1 MIVSFAPDLLM
12 RSKIDVAA
20 RHYGAAVCH
29 VADAAAL
36 RRELARGAV
45 ALVLLDL
52 DHEGEEMV
60 ALVAEARQ
68 AGAGR
73 VVAFCSHVRTD
84 LIQAA
89 RAAGAH
95 TVMANST
102 FAASVPGLVAEACQS
117 PTPTATDS

>member
-1 MIVSFAPDLLM
+1 MIVSFVPDLLM

-20 RHYGAAVCH
+20 RHYGAPVRH
-29 VADAAAL
+29 VADAAAW
-36 RRELARGAV
+36 RRELAHGPI

-60 ALVAEARQ
+60 ARVAEARR

-102 FAASVPGLVAEACQS
+102 FAASVPGLVAEAS
-117 PTPTATDS
+117 PSATAPATDR